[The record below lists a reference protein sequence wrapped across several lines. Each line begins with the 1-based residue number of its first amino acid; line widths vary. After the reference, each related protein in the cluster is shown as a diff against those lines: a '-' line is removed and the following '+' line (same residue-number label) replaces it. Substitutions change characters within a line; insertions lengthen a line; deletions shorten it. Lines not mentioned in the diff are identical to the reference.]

1 MNVLVLDIEE
11 QSLNKIET
19 IDTILPN
26 IDFKIL
32 NNFEKIED
40 VYNSYKPDIILIDF
54 KHEICANA
62 FAKIMKINPSQRTIT
77 YSDYIGFSESL
88 GCEVCQSKNHRKRI
102 LKPIDINTLIHA
114 IENFD
119 TIPCRFFKF
128 LDHIE
133 DHLGDIILRFPSC
146 SYDETS
152 KQIKLPENDNHSRIQ
167 CTIEID
173 KLLNRFQISHKM
185 FDINTIVLL

>member
-1 MNVLVLDIEE
+1 MNILVLDIEE
-11 QSLNKIET
+11 KSLNT
-19 IDTILPN
+19 IMTINSIFPDL
-26 IDFKIL
+26 DFKIVSNF
-32 NNFEKIED
+32 NNIEEI
-40 VYNSYKPDIILIDF
+40 YKSYKTDIVLIDF
-54 KHEICANA
+54 KHQVCDDA

-88 GCEVCQSKNHRKRI
+88 GCEVCQSKNYRKRI
-102 LKPIDINTLIHA
+102 LKPIDISTLIHA
-114 IENFD
+114 IKNFD

-133 DHLGDIILRFPSC
+133 DHLGDIIRRFPSC
-146 SYDETS
+146 TYDSVS
-152 KQIKLPENDNHSRIQ
+152 KEIKLPHNDNHARIQ

-185 FDINTIVLL
+185 MDINTIILL